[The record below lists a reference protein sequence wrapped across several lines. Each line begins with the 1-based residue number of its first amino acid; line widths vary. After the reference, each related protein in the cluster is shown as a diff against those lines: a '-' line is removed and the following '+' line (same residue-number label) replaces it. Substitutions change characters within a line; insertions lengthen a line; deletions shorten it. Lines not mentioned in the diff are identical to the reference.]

1 MRIPIIGIMLLF
13 VFYGWSQIS
22 LSVSDFA
29 NAGDTVRISQADGAG
44 LDFASTGANFT
55 WDFSSLVAN
64 SQTLKEFKPIG
75 FASLLVFGT
84 YGPVAPTNYRASYFN
99 PTNDLPLDQLSQFLP
114 VSLSDLNQYSKRM
127 TDSIT
132 SLGYSIAVNGQ
143 GVPFKSDTIETRY
156 KLPLNYN
163 DFHYSRGY
171 TFIDLNPVIDF
182 KIKQYRQRTTNV
194 DGWGTI
200 ITPKGTFPA
209 LRIRHD
215 IAEIDSVYQTFF
227 GPGQWFG
234 TPPIQRVEYEW
245 FTNGE
250 KEWILKA
257 TETNGA
263 ISLVEYQEDYLGLD
277 ASVSEAGFNAKV
289 GPNPVEDVLEI
300 NADIPVSTVIIF
312 DGLGRKV
319 METTHQQGFHL
330 SLDVRHL
337 AKGTYQ
343 VLLSTESGN
352 KEFSLVK
359 F

>member
-1 MRIPIIGIMLLF
+1 
-13 VFYGWSQIS
+13 
-22 LSVSDFA
+22 
-29 NAGDTVRISQADGAG
+29 
-44 LDFASTGANFT
+44 
-55 WDFSSLVAN
+55 
-64 SQTLKEFKPIG
+64 
-75 FASLLVFGT
+75 
-84 YGPVAPTNYRASYFN
+84 
-99 PTNDLPLDQLSQFLP
+99 
-114 VSLSDLNQYSKRM
+114 
-127 TDSIT
+127 
-132 SLGYSIAVNGQ
+132 
-143 GVPFKSDTIETRY
+143 
-156 KLPLNYN
+156 
-163 DFHYSRGY
+163 
-171 TFIDLNPVIDF
+171 
-182 KIKQYRQRTTNV
+182 V

-277 ASVSEAGFNAKV
+277 ASVSESGFNATV

-300 NADIPVSTVIIF
+300 NADIPVSTVFIF
-312 DGLGRKV
+312 DGMGRKV

-352 KEFSLVK
+352 REFSLVK